1 MTTVLHLDGYRCLIS
16 YFMKHIISFIL
27 LLAMVHPTFGQD
39 RTTLSG
45 YIKDGSSGETLIGA
59 TAYIKELGVGSTS
72 NEYGFY
78 SISVEPGTYTIEY
91 SYLGFETLSRQV
103 DLTEN
108 QTVDIEMGDA
118 AEILEEVVVVSEAED
133 QNVTDLEMSV
143 NKLDINTIKS
153 IPTLLGEVE
162 IIRALQLLPGITTV
176 GEGATGFNVRG
187 GSIDQNL
194 VLLDEA
200 PVYNSSHLFGFF
212 SVFNPDAVKDVKLY
226 KGGIPS
232 RYGGRLSSIL
242 DVRMKEGN
250 SKKFTMNGGI
260 GLIFSRL
267 SIEAPLIKNKASFI
281 VAGRRSYID
290 VLAQPF
296 LNDDLDGSVLNF
308 YDLTLKGNYNIN
320 ERNRV
325 FVSGYFG
332 RDNFGFGEDA
342 GFNWGNSTGTLRWN
356 HLFSDRLFS
365 NITFY
370 YSDYDYKLSFGAEAT
385 NSFDWDASIVNYS
398 VKPELTYFLNPNNV
412 IRFGGQ
418 AIAYEF
424 EPGRAVGVSEG
435 EVSDISLD
443 KRYAIEGGVYLE
455 NEQDFGEKWSLNYGL
470 RLSYFNYTGKGDAF
484 EFGDAPAGFRRPIT
498 STTYFDQW
506 ESIETYTNLEPRL
519 SVKYQLNPVSSLKA
533 SYMRTAQY
541 LHLISNTT
549 ASTPV
554 DVWLPSTNNI
564 APQTADQ
571 VAAGYFR
578 NFQDNTYELSTEL
591 YYKKMNNLVDYIDG
605 ADLLLNPAIEGDLL
619 VGEGRAYGWEV
630 MLKKTKGRLGG
641 WGSYTL
647 ARSERQVPGINA
659 SEWYPSRFDQLH
671 NLTLSLFYE
680 LNKKWSFSSTFTYLS
695 GTPTTFATSRFEQ
708 QGYVVPHNANDV
720 RNNVR
725 IPDYHRLDIA
735 ATWVPGRKPDKK
747 WQGEWVFSIYNL
759 YQRRNAFSVYFR
771 QQEGRVLADQ
781 PTNTEAIRLSVV
793 GSMIPSISYNF
804 KFNQ

>member
-1 MTTVLHLDGYRCLIS
+1 
-16 YFMKHIISFIL
+16 MKHIISFIL